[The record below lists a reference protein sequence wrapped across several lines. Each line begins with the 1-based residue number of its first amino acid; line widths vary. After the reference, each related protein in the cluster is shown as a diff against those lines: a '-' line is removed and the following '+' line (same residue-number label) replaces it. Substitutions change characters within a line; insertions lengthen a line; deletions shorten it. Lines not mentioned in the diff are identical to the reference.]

1 MHRNHIKQYIT
12 IMTIEELRELF
23 IIGKDATKDV
33 IKGRFDLIAKA
44 LFNNFAI
51 KSGNDYYTFKEIEF
65 YFYNRYHK
73 DIITHP
79 RNSEPMQFYVND
91 FGGID
96 INFESKIK
104 FREFKR
110 EKDKNDTIIKRR
122 YVLDDNAYFGGVLI
136 RQLRKYTKSN
146 KGLDY
151 VELLDGPWK
160 CADLFR
166 KLSEKLPVLEE
177 YSNEKKVEKFVPQKR
192 KNVIVK
198 TEGKAQFIID
208 LYSSLGS
215 EYDIKDLSSFNKY
228 SDSPYR
234 YVN

>member
-1 MHRNHIKQYIT
+1 
-12 IMTIEELRELF
+12 MTIEELKKLF
-23 IIGKDATKDV
+23 IIGKDASDDE
-33 IKGRFDLIAKA
+33 IKKRFDEIAKE

-51 KSGNDYYTFKEIEF
+51 ETDGVFYTFKEIEF
-65 YFYNRYHK
+65 YFYNSNHK

-79 RNSEPMQFYVND
+79 RDSKPMQFYVND

-96 INFESKIK
+96 INFESKIGEKKIKGDGYFPIITRK
-104 FREFKR
+104 FIL
-110 EKDKNDTIIKRR
+110 NDE
-122 YVLDDNAYFGGVLI
+122 AYFGGVLI
-136 RQLRKYTKSN
+136 RQLKRLGDNS
-146 KGLDY
+146 
-151 VELLDGPWK
+151 ELLNGPWK

-166 KLSEKLPVLEE
+166 KLGEKLPVLVE
-177 YSNEKKVEKFVPQKR
+177 YPNVNKVERFVPQKR
-192 KNVIVK
+192 KNVKVK

-215 EYDIKDLSSFNKY
+215 EYDIKDLNSFNKY

>member
-1 MHRNHIKQYIT
+1 
-12 IMTIEELRELF
+12 MTIEELKKLF
-23 IIGKDATKDV
+23 IIGKDASDDE
-33 IKGRFDLIAKA
+33 IKKRFDLIAEA

-65 YFYNRYHK
+65 YFYNSNHK

-79 RNSEPMQFYVND
+79 RKSEPMQFYVND

-96 INFESKIK
+96 INFESKI
-104 FREFKR
+104 EFPESDRKN
-110 EKDKNDTIIKRR
+110 DKNDIVIKRKFI
-122 YVLDDNAYFGGVLI
+122 LDNDAYFGGVLI

-146 KGLDY
+146 EGLDY

-177 YSNEKKVEKFVPQKR
+177 YSNENKVEKFVPQKR
-192 KNVIVK
+192 KNVKVK

-215 EYDIKDLSSFNKY
+215 EYDIKDLNSFNKY